1 MNADLIAVLEYM
13 ERDKGI
19 SREVLIQAIESSL
32 LTASKKCLGP
42 ARNME
47 VAINPKSGDI
57 KAYTMLVVVE
67 AVTDLHNE
75 ISLSEAR
82 KLNPDAAVGEEIRKE
97 VTPKNFGRIAAQT
110 AKQVVIQKIR
120 EAEKDVVM
128 GEYRQRVGEIV
139 SGVIRRAEKGV
150 VVIDLGRT
158 EGIMPEREQCP
169 HEEYRPGM
177 RVRALILEVR
187 EKTKNPEVILSR
199 ATAGFVRKLFE
210 IEVPEFGEKV
220 VEMKAIAREPGYRTK
235 LAVWAQNDK
244 IDCVGAC
251 VGLRGA
257 RVKSVVRE
265 LSGEKVDIIRWDP
278 NPVIFITNALS
289 PAKIKQVTLDEGKKE
304 AEVVVD
310 EDQLSL
316 AIGKKG
322 QNVRLASHLTG
333 WKVDI
338 FREGEISKGVK
349 KAVGQFSALPE
360 VGEEI
365 AQKLVE
371 AGFTGLAVLAI
382 ADPSDLAEIPGLDEV
397 KAGAIITAAKE
408 LIAPKD
414 GTETAGRQDTVMPP
428 PPAVIGLEDA

>member
-19 SREVLIQAIESSL
+19 SREVLLQAIETSL
-32 LTASKKCLGP
+32 LTASKKSLGP
-42 ARNME
+42 ARNLE
-47 VAINPKSGDI
+47 VTINPKTGDI
-57 KAYTMLVVVE
+57 KAFTTLVAVE
-67 AVTDLHNE
+67 KVTDQHNE

-82 KLNPDAAVGEEIRKE
+82 KIKASAAAGDEIRKE

-120 EAEKDVVM
+120 EAEKEVVM
-128 GEYRQRVGEIV
+128 GEYRQRVGDIV

-177 RVRALILEVR
+177 RVRAIILEVR
-187 EKTKNPEVILSR
+187 DKNKGPEVILSR
-199 ATAGFVRKLFE
+199 ATAGFVHKLFE
-210 IEVPEFGEKV
+210 IEVPELKENV
-220 VEMKAIAREPGYRTK
+220 VEIKAIAREPGYRTK
-235 LAVWAQNDK
+235 IAVWAANEK
-244 IDCVGAC
+244 VDCVGAC

-265 LSGEKVDIIRWDP
+265 LSGEKVDIIRWDADP
-278 NPVIFITNALS
+278 AVFITNALS
-289 PAKIKQVTLDEGKKE
+289 PAKLKQVVINEEKKE

-322 QNVRLASHLTG
+322 QNVRLSSRLTG

-338 FREGEISKGVK
+338 YREGEISKGVK
-349 KAVGQFSALPE
+349 KAVGQISALPD
-360 VGEEI
+360 VDEET

-371 AGFTGLAVLAI
+371 AGFTDLAVLAI
-382 ADPSDLAEIPGLDEV
+382 SDSADLAEIPGLDEE
-397 KAGAIITAAKE
+397 KASAIIASAKKLAAPAE
-408 LIAPKD
+408 AP
-414 GTETAGRQDTVMPP
+414 AAAAPP
-428 PPAVIGLEDA
+428 EAEEKI

>member
-19 SREVLIQAIESSL
+19 SREVLLQAIETSL

-42 ARNME
+42 ARNLE
-47 VAINPKSGDI
+47 VTINPKTGDI
-57 KAYTMLVVVE
+57 KAFTALVAVE
-67 AVTDLHNE
+67 KVIDPHNE
-75 ISLSEAR
+75 ISLSDAR
-82 KLNPDAAVGEEIRKE
+82 KLKPSAAVGDEIRKE

-120 EAEKDVVM
+120 EAEKEVVM
-128 GEYRQRVGEIV
+128 GEYRQRVGDIV

-177 RVRALILEVR
+177 RVRAIILEVR
-187 EKTKNPEVILSR
+187 DKTKGPEVILSR

-210 IEVPEFGEKV
+210 IEVPELNERV
-220 VEMKAIAREPGYRTK
+220 VEIRAIAREPGYRTK
-235 LAVWAQNDK
+235 IAVWAEDEK
-244 IDCVGAC
+244 VDGVGAC

-257 RVKSVVRE
+257 RVKAVVRE

-278 NPVIFITNALS
+278 DPAVFITNALS
-289 PAKIKQVTLDEGKKE
+289 PAKLKQVTINEEKKE

-322 QNVRLASHLTG
+322 QNVRLSSRLTG

-349 KAVGQFSALPE
+349 TAVGQIAALPE
-360 VGEEI
+360 VDEET

-371 AGFTGLAVLAI
+371 AGFTDLAVLAI
-382 ADPSDLAEIPGLDEV
+382 ADPADLSEIPGLDEE
-397 KAGAIITAAKE
+397 KASAIIASAKKLVAAAE
-408 LIAPKD
+408 AA
-414 GTETAGRQDTVMPP
+414 EQAPP
-428 PPAVIGLEDA
+428 PDPAETEEKK